1 MSTYEKVRHFLDT
14 YIVRIGSSIII
25 LAVGA
30 AIAAAFIPPLENFL
44 VSQRVY
50 EVLIIALLVDITIR
64 LVDMRDVPPLQIT
77 KDQSEAIPV
86 LIQHIRKKRPETVK
100 MFEYSTYTIG
110 ELLKELREQ
119 QVQIKLLIFDPDG
132 SPISDQQEAIIR
144 NQLRLLKTHILRD
157 YSKVEIRMYSTPASL
172 RGRRFGNLLN
182 VGWYTYFHHEG
193 GIDLE
198 GGGNPMLLID
208 AANTTEGSA
217 LADMFEQA

>member
-1 MSTYEKVRHFLDT
+1 MKSRRCRFRARL
-14 YIVRIGSSIII
+14 
-25 LAVGA
+25 
-30 AIAAAFIPPLENFL
+30 PPDFSATVTPAMCRALNG
-44 VSQRVY
+44 
-50 EVLIIALLVDITIR
+50 EVW
-64 LVDMRDVPPLQIT
+64 
-77 KDQSEAIPV
+77 
-86 LIQHIRKKRPETVK
+86 
-100 MFEYSTYTIG
+100 
-110 ELLKELREQ
+110 Q

-208 AANTTEGSA
+208 AANTTEGST
-217 LADMFEQA
+217 LADMFEQAFEEAWENGRPYNL